1 MACVYSLDVT
11 DRDSRVGGGWG
22 RSWMGGVMG
31 GVMCPL
37 RVESVYCGT
46 CDEYVCGDDAR
57 ARDARRMRAR
67 RGDGTRAREARR
79 VERGRE

>member
-1 MACVYSLDVT
+1 
-11 DRDSRVGGGWG
+11 
-22 RSWMGGVMG
+22 MG

-37 RVESVYCGT
+37 RVESVYCGA
-46 CDEYVCGDDAR
+46 CDTYVCGDDAR

>member
-1 MACVYSLDVT
+1 MYSLDVT
-11 DRDSRVGGGWG
+11 DRDSRVGGGG
-22 RSWMGGVMG
+22 GGQSWMGGVIG

-37 RVESVYCGT
+37 RVESVYCET
-46 CDEYVCGDDAR
+46 CDDYVCGDDAR